1 MGNSTRPVVL
11 QRVGLIM
18 ALPAVAFVLLGWSGP
33 VDNEPVIAVSST
45 IPDELNPPLSTSS
58 GSASARWRAAGG
70 EGSMMSS
77 TQSVLG
83 SIVSLWRYPVKSMM
97 GEELNASEV
106 TRGGLLGD
114 RSYALIDTS
123 DGKVATAKN
132 PRKWPQLFNFRAALT
147 DAPRIGVKMSPVR
160 ITLPDGTIVHSEQPD
175 LYQVLS
181 KVLKREVTLDAT
193 VNVQQEI
200 DGSTV
205 PDLRT
210 ATAEEYWADIEG
222 LEHRDTVT
230 DFGLPEGTFFDCAVV
245 HLLTTATLDRLREL
259 YPPGRFE
266 VRRFRPNIV
275 VEAAN
280 GEKDFVENAWVG
292 QVLAIGDS
300 VRLSITVPCGRC
312 VMTTLPQGDLPRDTG
327 ILRAAA
333 QHNRA
338 NVGVY
343 ASVLQGGKVCR
354 GDSIRLEQAHA

>member
-1 MGNSTRPVVL
+1 
-11 QRVGLIM
+11 
-18 ALPAVAFVLLGWSGP
+18 
-33 VDNEPVIAVSST
+33 
-45 IPDELNPPLSTSS
+45 
-58 GSASARWRAAGG
+58 
-70 EGSMMSS
+70 MMSS

-97 GEELNASEV
+97 GEELNAAEV
-106 TRGGLLGD
+106 TKGGLLGD
-114 RSYALIDTS
+114 RAYALIDTS

-132 PRKWPQLFNFRAALT
+132 PRKWPQLFDFRAALT
-147 DAPRIGVKMSPVR
+147 DNPKTGGKAPPVR
-160 ITLPDGTIVHSEQPD
+160 ITLPDGAIVNSEQPN
-175 LYQVLS
+175 LHRALS

-193 VNVQQEI
+193 VYVPQET
-200 DGSTV
+200 GESTS

-230 DFGLPEGTFFDCAVV
+230 DFGLPDGTFFDCAVV

-275 VEAAN
+275 VETAN
-280 GEKDFVENAWVG
+280 GEKNFVEDAWIG
-292 QVLAIGDS
+292 QILAIGDS
-300 VRLSITVPCGRC
+300 VRLSITGPCGRC
-312 VMTTLPQGDLPRDTG
+312 VMTTLSQGDLPRDIG
-327 ILRAAA
+327 ILRTAA

-343 ASVLQGGKVCR
+343 ASVLQGGKVRR
-354 GDSIRLEQAHA
+354 GDSVRLE